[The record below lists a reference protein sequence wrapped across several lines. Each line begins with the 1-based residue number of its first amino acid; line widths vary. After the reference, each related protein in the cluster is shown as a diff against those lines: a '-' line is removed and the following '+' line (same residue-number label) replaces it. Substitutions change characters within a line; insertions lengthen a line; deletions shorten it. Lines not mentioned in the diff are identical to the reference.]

1 MKNMYETV
9 RNTAYVAL
17 ATTALS
23 LAASSCQPHYETIGF
38 CEKQNLSDSSALE
51 KTLDVDSTKL
61 SESKKSGTTSY
72 AFKE

>member
-1 MKNMYETV
+1 MYETV

-23 LAASSCQPHYETIGF
+23 LAASSCQTQYETVGF
-38 CEKQNLSDSSALE
+38 CENQNLSDSSALE
-51 KTLDVDSTKL
+51 KTLDIETTKPSK
-61 SESKKSGTTSY
+61 SEKSDTTSY